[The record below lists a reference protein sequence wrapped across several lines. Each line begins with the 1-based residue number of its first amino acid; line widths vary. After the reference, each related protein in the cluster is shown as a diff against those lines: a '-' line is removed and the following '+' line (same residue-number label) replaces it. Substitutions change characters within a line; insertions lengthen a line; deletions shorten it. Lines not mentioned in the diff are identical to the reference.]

1 MDPERSGH
9 IGMEI
14 FHAHIVMDQEEFN
27 MTDIDEIQLREL
39 RNQIRDE
46 MDEGILK
53 SLHVDENGVEII
65 SEGGF
70 AHRFCVALVH
80 FYETL
85 GGKNYF
91 TTTVETTVK
100 GERKRYEITIRN
112 LQGEKSP
119 AEVIAELKDRVARLE
134 KGEGK
139 DLLDKLEE
147 WRKQC
152 YEKCRMHNPEFHWV
166 KESECNTMWYSETEF
181 LKKLREKL

>member
-1 MDPERSGH
+1 
-9 IGMEI
+9 
-14 FHAHIVMDQEEFN
+14 
-27 MTDIDEIQLREL
+27 MTIDNDKIREL

-46 MDEGILK
+46 MDEGILTE
-53 SLHVDENGVEII
+53 LHIENNEFHMV

-80 FYETL
+80 FYETF

-119 AEVIAELKDRVARLE
+119 AEDIAELKEKVTRLE
-134 KGEGK
+134 RGEGK

-152 YEKCRMHNPEFHWV
+152 YEKCRMHNPDFHWV
-166 KESECNTMWYSETEF
+166 KESECNAMWYSETEY